1 MPAGV
6 PVGLGEALRRRFRA
20 LRAFSLPVSVL
31 PVLVAAAAALPV
43 SQWRWGVLAASV
55 AGAALLHLAGNLLN
69 DYFDFRSGV
78 DRKVAG
84 DEGRPGRLLV
94 RAELRPSDVLIEA
107 GACLAALVPVLVWL
121 VWQCGPGLL
130 AFGAAALLAAWCYT
144 GPPLRLKY
152 HALGEPVIFL
162 TFGPLLM
169 AGAAYAQTGRLD
181 GAVLLLAIPVGFATT
196 AVLVGNNLRDE
207 QEDRQAGIRT
217 ISHFAGARPARLL
230 YVGLVT
236 ASALGVAG
244 AGAIGLGPRILVAAP
259 ALLVMHH
266 RAIVAVWRHQR
277 LPDIDARTARFA
289 ASLLAVTFVAF
300 CFHTPG

>member
-1 MPAGV
+1 MAGGA
-6 PVGLGEALRRRFRA
+6 PVGLGEALRRRVRA

-31 PVLVAAAAALPV
+31 PVLVAAAAALPA

-55 AGAALLHLAGNLLN
+55 VGAALLHLVGNLLN
-69 DYFDFRSGV
+69 DYFDFRRGV

-94 RAELRPSDVLIEA
+94 RAELRPRDVLVEA
-107 GACLAALVPVLVWL
+107 GACLAALVPVLAWL
-121 VWQCGPGLL
+121 VWRCGPGLL
-130 AFGAAALLAAWCYT
+130 AFGAAALLAAWLYT

-152 HALGEPVIFL
+152 HALGEPVIFV

-169 AGAAYAQTGRLD
+169 AGAAYAQTGRLE
-181 GAVLLLAIPVGFATT
+181 GVVLLLSIPVGFATT

-217 ISHFAGARPARLL
+217 ISHFAGGRPARLL

-259 ALLVMHH
+259 ALLVMHY
-266 RAIVAVWRHQR
+266 RPIMAVWRHQR

-289 ASLLAVTFVAF
+289 SCLLAATFLAF
-300 CFHTPG
+300 FFHTPG